1 MKKNIA
7 LRELIEGK
15 KGIDKKITKPVLIKD
30 KKGTVL
36 ERIQK
41 KELEKKR
48 LNEINNNIIQDS
60 DKRKKRILEIEQ
72 IVQDILLENRN
83 DVFSERKLVQLV
95 IDSMKGNVHF
105 NNNNPEEDI
114 ITEAVHNVIIIKKN
128 DSKKIL

>member
-36 ERIQK
+36 ERIRK

-128 DSKKIL
+128 KKIL